1 MTEHTNIN
9 ALAFLCQEYQVDW
22 LSDRIENY
30 LLHVKITDTYRI
42 LEYIQFS
49 EKMDLKENVVNN
61 LYQQISDHFPV
72 LQGSPLFALI
82 SRQIQMKIARKR
94 LYGLMRFISIQNEV
108 RNTLLCNYDNGLR
121 YFFRDFFPKTQ
132 EEIKQMVTVKRN

>member
-1 MTEHTNIN
+1 
-9 ALAFLCQEYQVDW
+9 
-22 LSDRIENY
+22 
-30 LLHVKITDTYRI
+30 
-42 LEYIQFS
+42 
-49 EKMDLKENVVNN
+49 MDLKENVVNN
-61 LYQQISDHFPV
+61 LYQQISDYFPV
-72 LQGSPLFALI
+72 LQGSPLFDLI

-94 LYGLMRFISIQNEV
+94 LYDLMRFISIQNEV